1 MNPNEFLQT
10 VRDENETALS
20 RLGSSKSL
28 YAATE
33 GEMEAEVVFRAA
45 AVAEHAA
52 SETFQSWANDEEADQ
67 QVRDA
72 FTTFAEQ
79 ERDHYEQVV
88 GKLDEDPDVDGESSE
103 LPAIHEYL
111 RDLDTDPARVG
122 GFLGRTLA
130 SEKSKEQMVG
140 FFVGQADPQTA
151 QLFRDLGDDLDGQ
164 LERGRELLAAVCEDE
179 GDWDDALEAAS
190 GAIGAAYDEY
200 TETLEGMGVNPKPV
214 C

>member
-1 MNPNEFLQT
+1 MNADEFLDT

-28 YAATE
+28 YAETE
-33 GEMEAEVVFRAA
+33 GEMEPETVFRAA
-45 AVAEHAA
+45 AEAEYAA
-52 SETFQSWANDEEADQ
+52 SETFQQWADDEESDQ
-67 QVRDA
+67 RVRDA
-72 FTTFAEQ
+72 FEEFAEQ

-88 GKLDEDPDVDGESSE
+88 AKLDEDHEPSE
-103 LPAIHEYL
+103 VPAIHEYL
-111 RDLDTDPARVG
+111 RGVEGDPGRVG

-164 LERGRELLAAVCEDE
+164 LEHGRELLESVCESDE
-179 GDWDDALEAAS
+179 DRDAALEAAN
-190 GAIGAAYDEY
+190 GAIQVAYEEY

>member
-1 MNPNEFLQT
+1 MNADEFLDT

-28 YAATE
+28 YAETE
-33 GEMEAEVVFRAA
+33 GEMEPETVFRAA
-45 AVAEHAA
+45 ADAEYAA
-52 SETFQSWANDEEADQ
+52 SETFQQWADDADAESVRETFADFADQ
-67 QVRDA
+67 
-72 FTTFAEQ
+72 ES
-79 ERDHYEQVV
+79 DHYEQVV
-88 GKLDEDPDVDGESSE
+88 GKLDDDHEPTEV
-103 LPAIHEYL
+103 PAVHDYL
-111 RDLDTDPARVG
+111 RELDADAARVG

-151 QLFRDLGDDLDGQ
+151 QLFRDLGGDLDGQ
-164 LERGRELLAAVCEDE
+164 LERGTELLAEVCD
-179 GDWDDALEAAS
+179 GDDDWDAALEAAS
-190 GAIGAAYDEY
+190 GAIGTAYDEY

>member
-1 MNPNEFLQT
+1 MNPDEFLDT

-28 YAATE
+28 YAETE
-33 GEMEAEVVFRAA
+33 GEMEPETVFRAA
-45 AVAEHAA
+45 AEAEYAA
-52 SETFQSWANDEEADQ
+52 AETFQSWADDEGNDQ

-72 FTTFAEQ
+72 FAEFADQ
-79 ERDHYEQVV
+79 ERDHYEKVA
-88 GKLDEDPDVDGESSE
+88 GKLDEDADDHEPSE
-103 LPAIHEYL
+103 VPAIHEYL
-111 RDLDTDPARVG
+111 RGIESDAGRVG

-151 QLFRDLGDDLDGQ
+151 QLFRDLGSDLDGQ
-164 LERGRELLAAVCEDE
+164 IERGMELLTEVCESDE
-179 GDWDDALEAAS
+179 EWDAALEAAS
-190 GAIGAAYDEY
+190 GAIQAAYDEY

>member
-1 MNPNEFLQT
+1 MNADEFLDT

-28 YAATE
+28 YAETE
-33 GEMEAEVVFRAA
+33 GEMEPETVFRAA
-45 AVAEHAA
+45 AEAEYAA
-52 SETFQSWANDEEADQ
+52 SETFQQWADDEASDQ

-72 FTTFAEQ
+72 FEEFAEQ

-88 GKLDEDPDVDGESSE
+88 AKLDEDHEPSE
-103 LPAIHEYL
+103 VPAIHEYL
-111 RDLDTDPARVG
+111 RGVEDDPRRVG

-164 LERGRELLAAVCEDE
+164 LERGRELLESVCESDE
-179 GDWDDALEAAS
+179 DRDAALEAAS
-190 GAIGAAYDEY
+190 GAIQAAYEEY

>member
-1 MNPNEFLQT
+1 MNPDEFLDT
-10 VRDENETALS
+10 VRDDNETELS

-28 YAATE
+28 YAETE
-33 GEMEAEVVFRAA
+33 GEMEPETVFRAA
-45 AVAEHAA
+45 AEAEFAA
-52 SETFQSWANDEEADQ
+52 SETFQGWADDEESAQ

-72 FTTFAEQ
+72 FEEFAEQ

-88 GKLDEDPDVDGESSE
+88 AKLDEDVEDHEPSE
-103 LPAIHEYL
+103 VPAVHEYL
-111 RDLDTDPARVG
+111 RDLDGDARRVG

-130 SEKSKEQMVG
+130 SEKSKGQMVG

-151 QLFRDLGDDLDGQ
+151 QLFRDLGEDLDGQ
-164 LERGRELLAAVCEDE
+164 LERGADLLAAVCESDE
-179 GDWDDALEAAS
+179 DWDAALAAAS
-190 GAIGAAYDEY
+190 GAIGAAYEEY

>member
-1 MNPNEFLQT
+1 MNADEFLDA
-10 VRDENETALS
+10 VRDDNETALS

-33 GEMEAEVVFRAA
+33 GEMDPQRVFASAA
-45 AVAEHAA
+45 DAEHAA
-52 SETFQSWANDEEADQ
+52 YETFRGWADDEEAAQ
-67 QVRDA
+67 PVRDA
-72 FTTFAEQ
+72 FEEFAEQ
-79 ERDHYEQVV
+79 ERDHYDQVV
-88 GKLDEDPDVDGESSE
+88 AKLDDDHEPGDV
-103 LPAIHEYL
+103 PAIHEYL
-111 RDLDTDPARVG
+111 RDLEGDVARVG

-164 LERGRELLAAVCEDE
+164 IERGRELLDEVCESDD
-179 GDWDDALEAAS
+179 DWDAALEAAS
-190 GAIGAAYDEY
+190 GAIQAAYDEY

>member
-1 MNPNEFLQT
+1 MNSDEFLDA
-10 VRDENETALS
+10 VRDDNETALS

-28 YAATE
+28 YAETE
-33 GEMEAEVVFRAA
+33 GEMEAEGVYRAA
-45 AVAEHAA
+45 AAAEHAA
-52 SETFQSWANDEEADQ
+52 SETFQNWADDEAGGQ
-67 QVRDA
+67 QVREA
-72 FTTFAEQ
+72 FAAFAEQ

-88 GKLDEDPDVDGESSE
+88 AKLDGETVDDHDPGEV
-103 LPAIHEYL
+103 PAIHEYL
-111 RDLDTDPARVG
+111 RDLDGDAARVG

-151 QLFRDLGDDLDGQ
+151 QLFRDLGGDLDGQ
-164 LERGRELLAAVCEDE
+164 LERGTEVLAAVCDGED
-179 GDWDDALEAAS
+179 DWDEALAAAS
-190 GAIGAAYDEY
+190 GAIQAAYEEY

>member
-1 MNPNEFLQT
+1 MNPDEFLDT

-33 GEMEAEVVFRAA
+33 GEMEAETVLRAA
-45 AVAEHAA
+45 ADAEHAA
-52 SETFQSWANDEEADQ
+52 GETFRGWADDAADSVREAF
-67 QVRDA
+67 A
-72 FTTFAEQ
+72 AFAEQ
-79 ERDHYEQVV
+79 ERDHYDRVTAE
-88 GKLDEDPDVDGESSE
+88 LDADHDPGDA
-103 LPAIHEYL
+103 PAIHEYL
-111 RDLDTDPARVG
+111 RDLGDDPARVG

-130 SEKSKEQMVG
+130 SDRSKDQLVG

-151 QLFRDLGDDLDGQ
+151 QLFRDLGEDLDEQ
-164 LERGRELLAAVCEDE
+164 LERTRELLDAVCDE
-179 GDWDDALEAAS
+179 EADWERALEAAE
-190 GAIGAAYDEY
+190 GAIQTAYDEY